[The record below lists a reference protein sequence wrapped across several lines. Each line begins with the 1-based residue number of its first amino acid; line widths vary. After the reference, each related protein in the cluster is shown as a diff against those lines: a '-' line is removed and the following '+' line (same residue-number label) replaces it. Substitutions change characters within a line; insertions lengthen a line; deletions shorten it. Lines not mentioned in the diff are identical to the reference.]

1 MKELYD
7 ITELFKIF
15 KRFEKVVRD
24 GKNREK
30 SGKMSEPESPN
41 IYYLP
46 TYSIKTFLNL
56 SQPSLRISISD
67 QQCFSISFEKL
78 FPHPIELY
86 RYTRL

>member
-41 IYYLP
+41 IYYFGICP
-46 TYSIKTFLNL
+46 FL
-56 SQPSLRISISD
+56 QRITIVKSTVTN
-67 QQCFSISFEKL
+67 
-78 FPHPIELY
+78 H
-86 RYTRL
+86 